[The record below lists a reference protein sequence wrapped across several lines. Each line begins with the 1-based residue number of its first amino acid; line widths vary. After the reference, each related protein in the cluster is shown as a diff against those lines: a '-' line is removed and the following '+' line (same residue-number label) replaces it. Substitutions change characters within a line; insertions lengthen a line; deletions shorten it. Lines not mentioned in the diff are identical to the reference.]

1 MEVKLHKGQLRA
13 LRSKAKYVVVL
24 AGTGSGKTFLGPI
37 WIAKE
42 IKRGAE
48 EVLIVSPTYL
58 MFQRVVLPHVMRFF
72 KETGLLEKYKG
83 TDRVMELKTG
93 TKIYFGSSDNPF
105 SLEGVHVDAVWLDE
119 AGQMKR
125 EAWAVAKRRIGVKD
139 GRILITTTP
148 YNLGWLKQEV
158 YDEWKKGNPDF
169 EIIQFPSIMNPYYP
183 KEEFER
189 ARKSLPEWQFRMFY
203 LGEFVRP
210 EGLIYADF
218 DSSKHI
224 IDPFG
229 IPSDWTRIAGID
241 IGYNNPTA
249 IVFIAIDKD
258 GKNYVYRE
266 YYERYKTFEEII
278 KDFLDM
284 TKNEKIDSVYVDP
297 SEPAFIKALRQK
309 GINVLEA
316 KNDVKEG
323 ISAVISLFKTDR
335 LYVFRGCKNLLDEI
349 ENYRWKKVNEDLK
362 DEPLKE
368 YDHACD
374 AMRYALYTHFS
385 SRSFIDRELIEKVKG
400 ATFYE

>member
-1 MEVKLHKGQLRA
+1 MEIKLHKGQLKA

-42 IKRGAE
+42 IEKGARE
-48 EVLIVSPTYL
+48 ILVVSPTYL
-58 MFQRVVLPHVMRFF
+58 MFQRVVLPHVIRFF
-72 KETGLLEKYKG
+72 KDTELLEKYKG
-83 TDRVMELKTG
+83 TERVMELKTG

-125 EAWAVAKRRIGVKD
+125 EAWAVAKRRVGVKN

-169 EIIQFPSIMNPYYP
+169 EVIQFPSIMNPYYP
-183 KEEFER
+183 KDEFER

-210 EGLIYADF
+210 EGLIYVDF
-218 DSSKHI
+218 DSRKHI
-224 IDPFG
+224 IEPFPLEG
-229 IPSDWTRIAGID
+229 WKIAGID

-249 IVFIAIDKD
+249 IVFIVIDKD
-258 GKNYVYRE
+258 GRAFVYRE
-266 YYERYKTFEEII
+266 YYERYKTFDEII
-278 KDFLDM
+278 NDFLEI
-284 TKNEKIDSVYVDP
+284 TQNENIDEVYVDP

-309 GINVLEA
+309 GVNVREA

-323 ISAVISLFKTDR
+323 IGMVISLFKTDR
-335 LYVFRGCKNLLDEI
+335 LFIFRGCKNLLDEI
-349 ENYRWKKVNEDLK
+349 ENYRWKKVNEEIK
-362 DEPLKE
+362 DEPVKE

-374 AMRYALYTHFS
+374 AMRYALYTYFS
-385 SRSFIDRELIEKVKG
+385 NYKSDMDEKIKEKLKGVK
-400 ATFYE
+400 FYE